1 MPTSSGPAQPSAT
14 PGATTDEAGPAR
26 ETNAITSRLVLLYTE
41 RVGGPAAVDSVL
53 RRAGLADRHQQ
64 LLDENYWFSYD
75 EKIALFEAVTEV
87 LGDPKAVLRLG
98 DLAMELN
105 VGEGLKMALRA
116 LGSPR
121 LVYQNVVRANAKF
134 SGSHEMELVEI
145 ERERARIVYRDH
157 TDQGRYH
164 PLDCQYNRGLL
175 ACIPRLFGRPAA
187 RLTHPECGCAGDPA
201 CVYELEWSGS
211 EGGYTPLD
219 GVAVAVAGLLAAV
232 GAFLAPPLILLAA
245 ALAGAHLLW
254 FATRKMR
261 SYRSRLSLL
270 ERELAEQSHVFD
282 RLGSTLQGLVSD
294 LRLEEVLAK
303 VTREAQAALS
313 GKEFALL
320 VWEGDRLR
328 CDNATAI
335 PDAAL
340 RAVEGWAA
348 GRDFDGPEPVSVD
361 DVATIERLAPL
372 AAPPAGCFR
381 SRCAVPLS
389 FRESRIGILVALAPN
404 TRSFLPR
411 DLDLIGSYAAQAAI
425 AIVNGRLYSSLEDL
439 ASRDYLTGLLNHREF
454 HERLEAEIERT
465 RRYGGSVGLMLLD
478 LDDFK
483 QINDAYGHAE
493 GDEVLR
499 MVGAELVAACRA
511 SDSAFR
517 VGGDE
522 FALLLPNTDE
532 RTAAEIAERT
542 RASIAAARTDLDAAW
557 GVASAPAGTL
567 SREGMLGR
575 ADLRLYEMKR
585 ARAAAIG
592 R

>member
-1 MPTSSGPAQPSAT
+1 VG
-14 PGATTDEAGPAR
+14 EADGPAR

-41 RVGGPAAVDSVL
+41 RAGGPEAVEAVL
-53 RRAGLADRHQQ
+53 RRAGMEDRREQ

-75 EKIALFEAVTEV
+75 DKIALFEAVCEV
-87 LGDPKAVLRLG
+87 LGDPEAMLRIG
-98 DLAMELN
+98 DVAMELN

-134 SGSHEMELVEI
+134 TGSHEMELVEI

-157 TDQGRYH
+157 TGQDRYD
-164 PLDCQYNRGLL
+164 PLDCQYNQGLL

-187 RLTHPECGCAGDPA
+187 RLTHPECGCDGDPA
-201 CVYELEWSGS
+201 CVYELEWTGSG
-211 EGGYTPLD
+211 GAYTPLD
-219 GVAVAVAGLLAAV
+219 GAGIVAVVLMAVV
-232 GAFLAPPLILLAA
+232 GALVAPPLLVAA
-245 ALAGAHLLW
+245 AAVAAVHAAW
-254 FATRKMR
+254 FVWRRMR
-261 SYRSRLSLL
+261 GYRGRLVQL
-270 ERELAEQSHVFD
+270 EQELAEQSRVFE

-294 LRLEEVLAK
+294 LRIDEVLAK
-303 VTREAQAALS
+303 VTREAQAALP

-320 VWEGDRLR
+320 VRDGDGLR

-340 RAVEGWAA
+340 RALEKWA
-348 GRDFDGPEPVSVD
+348 GSRDFDDPEPFSVD
-361 DVATIERLAPL
+361 DVAVVETLAPL
-372 AAPPAGCFR
+372 AGPPAGCFR
-381 SRCAVPLS
+381 SLCAVPLS
-389 FRESRIGILVALAPN
+389 FRDSRVGILVALAPS

-411 DLDLIGSYAAQAAI
+411 DLDLIASYAAQAAI

-439 ASRDYLTGLLNHREF
+439 ASRDYLTGLFNHREF
-454 HERLEAEIERT
+454 HERLEAEIART
-465 RRYGGSVGLMLLD
+465 RRYGGTVSLLLLD

-483 QINDAYGHAE
+483 QINDAHGHAE

-499 MVGAELVAACRA
+499 MVGAELASACRA

-522 FALLLPNTDE
+522 FALLLPGTDE

-542 RASIAAARTDLDAAW
+542 RDSIAGVRPDLDAAW
-557 GVASAPAGTL
+557 GVAAAEAGSV
-567 SREGMLGR
+567 SRELLLES

-585 ARAAAIG
+585 ARAAASG
-592 R
+592 REGDRAGQSASSTRSMR